1 MKSFKQYLTENQKRY
16 EFKIKLACDCPKDCA
31 SKIKGALAEF
41 GVQSVSSGKSSPI
54 QATHIEFPEHK
65 NISVTV
71 FDAVTSYP
79 TTSKQ
84 VLSKVAHLLNIPQ
97 GDVRVHNEHEQAEID
112 LNHENDEPTGE
123 AVVGTDYEKV
133 NHQDL
138 VGEKRKFSL
147 LKDLSKAKHLPE
159 QYKGIN
165 DPLFPKAKKS
175 KEQPEQSTVT
185 EKQGM
190 TSPVGTKKV
199 KLTPYADSVHNSLNV
214 AAKAKGKVK

>member
-16 EFKIKLACDCPKDCA
+16 EFKIKIACDCPKDCP

-54 QATHIEFPEHK
+54 QAMHTEFPEHK
-65 NISVTV
+65 NISVTI

-79 TTSKQ
+79 ATSKQ
-84 VLSKVAHLLNIPQ
+84 VHDKVAHLLNIPQ
-97 GDVRVHNEHEQAEID
+97 SDIRVHNEQEQAEIE
-112 LNHENDEPTGE
+112 LNHANDEPTGD

-147 LKDLSKAKHLPE
+147 LKDLGKARHLPE
-159 QYKGIN
+159 QYKGVN

-175 KEQPEQSTVT
+175 KEQPEQPKVT
-185 EKQGM
+185 QKQGM

-214 AAKAKGKVK
+214 AAKGKVK